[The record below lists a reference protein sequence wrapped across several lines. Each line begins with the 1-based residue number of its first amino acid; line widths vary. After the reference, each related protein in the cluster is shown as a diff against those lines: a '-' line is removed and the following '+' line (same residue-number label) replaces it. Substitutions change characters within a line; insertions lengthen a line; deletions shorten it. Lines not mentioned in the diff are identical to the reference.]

1 LSAVQE
7 SSKGGDARG
16 RRSGAGRRPRPAWL
30 WLAAGISALALVA
43 CSVLVDRSR
52 RQCAN
57 NDDCSKLS
65 AGSTCTDDGICT
77 LPVGQAN
84 CKLGPAQTSEDFA
97 NICTNAACIPFDREV
112 PGLDTDLDAGLNPPP
127 DAGAA
132 AVPDAGTTASDAGA
146 PQLPRCLDPSDNRD
160 KVIYLT
166 GSSNFPPLLAKLGP
180 VIMRETGY
188 TPVYQITSSCNGVK
202 SIFSA
207 QGRDHIIADPAAGS
221 RTATATYV
229 TADGTLVPCALGPG
243 GVTVDIGESDIFS
256 SSCVGFGAAAG
267 DIGEYFGPIQAML
280 FVVPSASSQ
289 TVITAALA
297 RSVFGRGG
305 DNGKTVPW
313 TDPDLYFVRN
323 ANTGTQ
329 QMIGRAINVPADQFW
344 GRDRSTASQLAAALT
359 VVASERAEQAIGI
372 ISNDYYDRSNGNIK
386 ELAYQAPTQ
395 SCGFF
400 PDSKQFVKDKRNV
413 RDGHYPIWGP
423 LHFFATISGGVPT
436 SPAAAAFVATV
447 SVAEPGIDLLNAYVD
462 AGLVPSC
469 AMQVQ
474 RSIDLGPLSSYTP
487 PIGCGCYFEARL
499 AGGEA
504 PASCQPCM
512 NSNECTDPARP
523 VCNLSFCEAG
533 R

>member
-1 LSAVQE
+1 MQ
-7 SSKGGDARG
+7 
-16 RRSGAGRRPRPAWL
+16 
-30 WLAAGISALALVA
+30 
-43 CSVLVDRSR
+43 
-52 RQCAN
+52 Q
-57 NDDCSKLS
+57 
-65 AGSTCTDDGICT
+65 
-77 LPVGQAN
+77 
-84 CKLGPAQTSEDFA
+84 
-97 NICTNAACIPFDREV
+97 
-112 PGLDTDLDAGLNPPP
+112 
-127 DAGAA
+127 
-132 AVPDAGTTASDAGA
+132 
-146 PQLPRCLDPSDNRD
+146 
-160 KVIYLT
+160 
-166 GSSNFPPLLAKLGP
+166 
-180 VIMRETGY
+180 TGY

-202 SIFSA
+202 SVFGA
-207 QGRDHIIADPAAGS
+207 QARDHLIADPAAGS

-229 TADGTLVPCALGPG
+229 TGDGTLVPCALGPG
-243 GVTVDIGESDIFS
+243 GVPVDIGESDIFS
-256 SSCVGFGAAAG
+256 SSCVGFGPAGG

-289 TVITAALA
+289 SVITAALA

-305 DNGKTVPW
+305 DNGKAAPW

-329 QMIGRAINVPADQFW
+329 QMIGRAVNVPADQFW

-359 VVASERAEQAIGI
+359 VVAAEHAEQAIGI

-386 ELAYQAPTQ
+386 ELAYQAPPQ

-423 LHFFATISGGVPT
+423 LHFFTAISGGIPV

-447 SVAEPGIDLLNAYVD
+447 SVAEPGKGLLNAYID

-474 RSIDLGPLSSYTP
+474 RSIDLGPLSAYTP

-504 PASCQPCM
+504 PVGCKVCNGST
-512 NSNECTDPARP
+512 ECTDAGRP
-523 VCNLSFCEAG
+523 VCNLNFCEPG